1 MSDVRYAF
9 SDPCGMEMII
19 MVIIQHLNNPFSV
32 RNTGKHICPG
42 TWCWC
47 LSATTNMSVLVR
59 DIGGDREARRG
70 KVMKR
75 VRRLQSNWDKN
86 LVEGEGV
93 AAPRCPIPWFLSL
106 SCCYP
111 WLLFS
116 IKELWLEMEEQ
127 VSVIFISQQGE
138 DWLGPG
144 FPLLLCFIPPLFCF
158 PTTSCASFYALCI
171 FWGQPCGLICMINF
185 ILVFIPIIRRTEHPP
200 LPPPC
205 PVPRLCSPMTGEMQ
219 CYGWPEVEWR
229 WPPPSR

>member
-32 RNTGKHICPG
+32 RNTRKHICPG

-93 AAPRCPIPWFLSL
+93 AAPCCPIPWFLSL
-106 SCCYP
+106 TSCCYP
-111 WLLFS
+111 WLLLALKRCGWKWRS
-116 IKELWLEMEEQ
+116 RYQSSL
-127 VSVIFISQQGE
+127 SPSRGRT
-138 DWLGPG
+138 GPAWAFPSSCAL
-144 FPLLLCFIPPLFCF
+144 FPLFFVFPPRPVHPFMH
-158 PTTSCASFYALCI
+158 SVYSEAS
-171 FWGQPCGLICMINF
+171 
-185 ILVFIPIIRRTEHPP
+185 LV
-200 LPPPC
+200 
-205 PVPRLCSPMTGEMQ
+205 V
-219 CYGWPEVEWR
+219 
-229 WPPPSR
+229 